1 MKILYYSPHPH
12 LHLEAPTGYG
22 THMREM
28 INAWRN
34 MGIEVRTLIAGHSGE
49 GRYKAPAVAKSM
61 RGIKKFIPA
70 IVWETLKDLHL
81 IRFDS
86 NMEKRLEKAVREF
99 QPDLIYERAAYLQNS
114 GTKIAKR
121 TATRHVVE
129 FNAPYPLERV
139 AMSGKSFLIHTAR
152 DNERQILIE
161 ANNIVVVSTALKAHF
176 EKILA
181 GVSAK
186 ILVVPNCVNPEKVH
200 HEPAE
205 VAKLKNHY
213 GLSDHLVIGF
223 VGSIFPY
230 HGVDMLIHAFA
241 QAKNRHLARLLIVG
255 DGYTLPDLKALAKKL
270 GVHSEVIFTGSV
282 PHREVYLHID
292 VMDICCLSRNDWY
305 MSPVK
310 LFEYGLMKKPV
321 VASKTS
327 SVRDVMTADDA
338 LLVEENIDQFSN
350 ALDKLL
356 MDSALREKLAANWH
370 KKVMENH
377 TWDIAARNI
386 LDTCV

>member
-34 MGIEVRTLIAGHSGE
+34 MGIEVRTLIAGNAAAG
-49 GRYKAPAVAKSM
+49 KFNAPTVGKSV
-61 RGIKKFIPA
+61 RGIKKFIPSK
-70 IVWETLKDLHL
+70 VWESLKDLQL

-86 NMEKRLEKAVREF
+86 QMEKRLENAISEF

-121 TATRHVVE
+121 TSTKHVVE

-139 AMSGKSFLIHTAR
+139 ALSGKSFLTRTAR
-152 DNERQILIE
+152 DNERQILIQ
-161 ANNIVVVSTALKAHF
+161 ADHLVVVSTALKDHF
-176 EKILA
+176 EKVLS

-186 ILVVPNCVNPEKVH
+186 ILVVPNCVNPAKVNH
-200 HEPAE
+200 TPEE
-205 VAKLKNHY
+205 VAHLKNLY
-213 GLSDHLVIGF
+213 GLQDQLVIGF

-241 QAKNRHLARLLIVG
+241 QSKNRRLARLLIVG

-270 GVHSEVIFTGSV
+270 GVLSEVVFTGSV
-282 PHREVYLHID
+282 PHREVYMHID
-292 VMDICCLSRNDWY
+292 AMDICCLSRNDWY

-327 SVRDVMTADDA
+327 SVRDVMTTGDA
-338 LLVEENIDQFSN
+338 LLVEENIEDFSN
-350 ALDKLL
+350 ALDRLL
-356 MDSALREKLAANWH
+356 ADSILREKLAKNWH
-370 KKVMENH
+370 QKVMDNH
-377 TWDIAARNI
+377 TWDIAARKI
-386 LDTCV
+386 LDTCA